1 MNARVEVAPVWQ
13 FLRHDGS
20 VIAPL
25 VRLLPDGRIE
35 GHQHDNEASWTVRD
49 NCVHFLTRDGRSST
63 VFDQA
68 DRNEPGEVRLRG
80 RFMLEPQQEVWHLL
94 EQIPAQ
100 AAGAIGIPEAMQ
112 FDAQGLR
119 VRTSE
124 RVRKLLAEHKIFFSR
139 FEHTFGDE
147 DSILIGADSAIE
159 PYAGFPASRELCT
172 MGAYSYS
179 ESPLPVDVSVGRYCS
194 IALGVDV
201 FRDRHPM
208 EWATTSSITY
218 DIDALRGYR
227 AFVAAHRE
235 FNAGAFEA
243 GEPPGRFAPAP
254 QIGHDVWIGQ
264 HAQLARG
271 IRIGT
276 GAVIA
281 AGAIVTRDVPP
292 YAVVAGTP
300 ARVIRMRFDAPL
312 VERLLA
318 SRWWEFDAS
327 VFKRCDY
334 RDPSRFV
341 DQIGA
346 LRSDERFRPEPMTAA
361 TLLRELAT
369 MV

>member
-1 MNARVEVAPVWQ
+1 MNARVEVTPVWQ
-13 FLRHDGS
+13 FLRSDGS
-20 VIAPL
+20 VIAPA

-35 GHQHDNEASWTVRD
+35 GHQHDNEASWTVREG
-49 NCVHFLTRDGRSST
+49 CLHFLTRDGRSST
-63 VFDQA
+63 IFDQA
-68 DRNEPGEVRLRG
+68 DRTAPGEVRMRG
-80 RFMLEPQQEVWHLL
+80 RFMLAPDQEVWHLL
-94 EQIPAQ
+94 EQIPAE
-100 AAGAIGIPEAMQ
+100 ATLAIGVPEAMQ

-119 VRTSE
+119 LRTSE
-124 RVRKLLAEHKIFFSR
+124 RVRKLLAERKVFFSR
-139 FEHTFGDE
+139 FEHSLTDD

-227 AFVAAHRE
+227 AFVEAHRD
-235 FNAGAFEA
+235 FNDGAFEA
-243 GEPPGRFAPAP
+243 TVPPERFAPAP
-254 QIGHDVWIGQ
+254 QVGHDVWIGQ
-264 HAQLARG
+264 HVQLARG

-300 ARVIRMRFDAPL
+300 ARVIRMRFEPSIVDA
-312 VERLLA
+312 LLA
-318 SRWWEFDAS
+318 SSWWEFDAS
-327 VFKRCDY
+327 VLRRCDY
-334 RDPSRFV
+334 RNPERFAEQV
-341 DQIGA
+341 MGLGDRERWTPQALTVKQLLRA
-346 LRSDERFRPEPMTAA
+346 LR
-361 TLLRELAT
+361 
-369 MV
+369 